1 MAACI
6 SGVWKNQ
13 PSPPKKMEHV
23 HPCTVIQWNYQTTI
37 KYTMLSIC
45 PLQLIFKYHLEI
57 FPPILNHPLPLGFPV
72 AGVVER
78 KLIRNEM
85 LSLSRTQNH

>member
-1 MAACI
+1 MY
-6 SGVWKNQ
+6 SN
-13 PSPPKKMEHV
+13 SMELSN
-23 HPCTVIQWNYQTTI
+23 NYKVYHAI
-37 KYTMLSIC
+37 YLSTAIN
-45 PLQLIFKYHLEI
+45 L
-57 FPPILNHPLPLGFPV
+57 PPILNHPLPLGFPV